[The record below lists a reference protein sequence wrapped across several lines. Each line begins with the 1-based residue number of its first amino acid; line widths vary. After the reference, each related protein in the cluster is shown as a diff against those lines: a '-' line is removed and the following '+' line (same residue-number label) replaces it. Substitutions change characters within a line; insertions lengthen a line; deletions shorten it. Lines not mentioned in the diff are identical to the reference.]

1 MKIMNNSVKI
11 NMTEDDIQV
20 LMDMVQ
26 SLEEGENED
35 VFTWNYE
42 DSNGKL
48 IIVEIS
54 VGEDPE

>member
-1 MKIMNNSVKI
+1 MSNSVKI
-11 NMTEDDIQV
+11 NLTEDDIQV

-42 DSNGKL
+42 DSNGNQ
-48 IIVEIS
+48 IDVEIS
-54 VGEDPE
+54 VGDDPE